1 MLLRKTVVGGGF
13 KLGAKPGSFE
23 ATIATLNVRDHDGDV
38 LLPGSFIPG
47 ETVKVSSWNHDMG
60 ELPAGKGLI
69 GANNERAWVTGEFFL
84 NTTRGKETYET
95 VKSLGDSCEWS
106 FAYNILKARPGR
118 LDGAS
123 VQFIDK
129 LSCYEASPV
138 TRGAGIGTRTE
149 AIKTGGRYGDGGSAE
164 GERIARELLSLSFDA
179 GLNRSPKAARAA
191 IAELERESVG
201 SKGGRSVL
209 AARVAIELLELEV
222 DAIGTSV
229 RRRRKSADGPP
240 PPYVRIVNVCREAG
254 LPEALAGF
262 HCRVAACNLADEYER
277 EYGMLRAG
285 AERLADA
292 VLSGHGEDV
301 KRHARE
307 AGSAQFETL
316 NPHPA
321 VYAGV
326 LGHV

>member
-1 MLLRKTVVGGGF
+1 MPLRKTVVGGGF

-164 GERIARELLSLSFDA
+164 GERIAHELLSLGWATGVD
-179 GLNRSPKAARAA
+179 RSPKAARAA
-191 IAELERESVG
+191 TAELEREP
-201 SKGGRSVL
+201 SKGSRST
-209 AARVAIELLELEV
+209 VATRIALELLELEV
-222 DAIGTSV
+222 DAMV
-229 RRRRKSADGPP
+229 APKMRRRKSADGPP
-240 PPYVRIVNVCREAG
+240 PPYVRIVNLCREAG

-262 HCRVAACNLADEYER
+262 HCRVAASTLADEYER

-301 KRHARE
+301 KRQARE

-321 VYAGV
+321 VYAGA
-326 LGHV
+326 LGYV